1 MKKYN
6 SILTHG
12 LFWLYFFSTRW
23 ILIDKNYFESSAYPF
38 TYLIKLLSTYGL
50 YSVLFYLMYFI
61 FLPKLLLVKR
71 VLLFVISTFLL
82 GLFVFHTESS
92 IWSGLELDKFL
103 YPEFDNPMHQLYDIL
118 QVVFFALALFLWD
131 KWNNLDK
138 RRKLLE
144 NEVKESELKFLKSQ
158 LSPHFLFNTLN
169 TIYGLSIYNSP
180 NTPNAIQELK
190 NVLNYIE
197 EYNSKNGVLLGTE
210 IENLKSYAA
219 INNLRFQNNVN
230 FNISVDNPD
239 LKIEPMLFLPFL
251 ENAFKHGNNKKNSD
265 VFIELEQKK
274 DDLTF
279 KIVNEFSDI
288 KRKDNVSGVGI
299 ENVEKRLQI
308 LYPYSKISI
317 KKSEVYFTVFIH
329 LKGLYR

>member
-1 MKKYN
+1 
-6 SILTHG
+6 
-12 LFWLYFFSTRW
+12 
-23 ILIDKNYFESSAYPF
+23 
-38 TYLIKLLSTYGL
+38 
-50 YSVLFYLMYFI
+50 MYFI
-61 FLPKLLLVKR
+61 FLPKFLFAKR
-71 VLLFVISTFLL
+71 FLLFAISTFLL

-103 YPEFDNPMHQLYDIL
+103 YPKFINPLHQLYDIL
-118 QVVFFALALFLWD
+118 QTIFFGLSIFLWD
-131 KWNNLDK
+131 KWSNLDK

-197 EYNSKNGVLLGTE
+197 EYNSKNGILLGTE

-219 INNLRFQNNVN
+219 INNLRFANNVN
-230 FNISVDNPD
+230 FKISVDNPN
-239 LKIEPMLFLPFL
+239 LKVEPMLFLPFL
-251 ENAFKHGNNKKNSD
+251 ENAFKHGDNKKNND
-265 VFIELEQKK
+265 IFIELEQKK

-299 ENVEKRLQI
+299 ENVEKRLRI

-317 KKSEVYFTVFIH
+317 KKSEVHFTVFIH